1 MLNANL
7 TDINNAHTGMQPHW
21 VNTQD
26 GSLTLYEPNT
36 GEHYHNLIGAYTEA
50 YHQYVLPSGCFPEL
64 ESEHLQQRLWNL
76 PRPVINSEQPLVIV
90 DVCFGLGYNT
100 FAFLQ
105 TWLTQLILNPQGVPR
120 TIQVLAFETDVNLVR
135 VLPQILDQPCLDT
148 LNDLKVLFEHNDYY
162 QTLQNAGR
170 IRLEC
175 TLGKGL
181 AGFSGVLPT
190 LVFELRAQ
198 DFRPGLLAC
207 SDWEAHLVFYD
218 PFSPKKAPELWEP
231 QHFVQAAKVLHRHQG
246 RLLTYSLARVVKDGL
261 TTAGFQWCK
270 TPKLGFKSG
279 GLVAGL
285 IHDRVIT

>member
-1 MLNANL
+1 MLNA
-7 TDINNAHTGMQPHW
+7 DSINTNNTHTGIQPHW

-26 GSLTLYEPNT
+26 GSLTLFDPNT

-50 YHQYVLPSGCFPEL
+50 YHQYVLPSGCFPQL
-64 ESEHLQQRLWNL
+64 ESERLQQRLWNL
-76 PRPVINSEQPLVIV
+76 PRPTIEPALPLVIV

-105 TWLTQLILNPQGVPR
+105 TWLTQRTQNPDPLPR
-120 TIQVLAFETDVNLVR
+120 TIHVLAFETDVSLFR
-135 VLPQILDQPCLDT
+135 LLPQILGQPCFDALS
-148 LNDLKVLFEHNDYY
+148 DLKTRFEHNDYY
-162 QTLQNAGR
+162 QTLQDTGV
-170 IRLEC
+170 IRLESP
-175 TLGKGL
+175 LGTGFAGL
-181 AGFSGVLPT
+181 SDVLPT

-198 DFRPGLLAC
+198 DFRECLVDC
-207 SDWEAHLVFYD
+207 SDWDAQLLFYD

-261 TTAGFQWCK
+261 TAAGLQWCK

-279 GLVAGL
+279 GLVAGGL
-285 IHDRVIT
+285 KPL